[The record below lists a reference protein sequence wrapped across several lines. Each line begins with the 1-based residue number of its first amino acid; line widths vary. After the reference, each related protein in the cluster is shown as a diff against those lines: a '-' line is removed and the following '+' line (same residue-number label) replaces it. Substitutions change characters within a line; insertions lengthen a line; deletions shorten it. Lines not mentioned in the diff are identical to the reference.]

1 MGSSPAPENEKAN
14 DADVD
19 DERVT
24 HCLLAAL
31 AMAIAAMLLAGCSDS
46 SSSTGAS
53 TPTGASP
60 STSSSVAS
68 GAYEQRGGTATKTN
82 ETFVSTATETA
93 AIYVIS
99 AGT

>member
-1 MGSSPAPENEKAN
+1 MGSSPAPEKAN

-24 HCLLAAL
+24 HCLIAAL
-31 AMAIAAMLLAGCSDS
+31 AMAIAAMLFAGCADS

-53 TPTGASP
+53 TPTGAPP

-68 GAYEQRGGTATKTN
+68 GAYLRGGTATKTN
-82 ETFVSTATETA
+82 ETFISTT
-93 AIYVIS
+93 
-99 AGT
+99 